1 MSYDT
6 EEGWLPRVSYPDLA
20 GRVVLVTGA
29 ARGIGFA
36 IARELAQHGMQVTAI
51 DQDGPALGRAG
62 MVLREGGTVE
72 TRVAD
77 VGDES
82 QVAVVIGEIVERCGR
97 IDALVNNAGIAEP
110 HNGPVE
116 ALALDEWERRI
127 RTNLTGAFLCTRYAV
142 PYLHKSEGAIVNI
155 TSTRAHQSEPHTEAY
170 SASKGGLSALT
181 HALAISLGPAV
192 RVNAVSPGW
201 IDTAGE
207 WDRLRALDHEQHPV
221 GRIGHPRDVAGLAAW
236 LLSDAAGF
244 VTGQEFTMDGGMG
257 RRMIFAV

>member
-1 MSYDT
+1 MSYET

-20 GRVVLVTGA
+20 GRIVLVTGA

-36 IARELAQHGMQVTAI
+36 LARELAQHGMRVTAI
-51 DQDGPALGRAG
+51 DQDGPALQQAG
-62 MVLREGGTVE
+62 MALRERGEVE

-77 VGDES
+77 VGDEDH
-82 QVAVVIGEIVERCGR
+82 VGGVIAEIIERDGR
-97 IDALVNNAGIAEP
+97 LDALVNNAGIADP
-110 HNGPVE
+110 HNGPIE
-116 ALALDEWERRI
+116 SLTLAEWERRLH
-127 RTNLTGAFLCTRYAV
+127 TNLTGAFLCARYAV
-142 PYLHKSEGAIVNI
+142 PHLHKAEGAIVNI

-181 HALAISLGPAV
+181 HALAVSLGPAV

-207 WDRLRALDHEQHPV
+207 WDQLRALDHGQHPA
-221 GRIGHPRDVAGLAAW
+221 GRIGHPRDVAGLVAW

-244 VTGQEFTMDGGMG
+244 VTAQEFTMDGGMG
-257 RRMIFAV
+257 RRMIYAD